1 MATDIKISELIEIT
15 SNKTI
20 NQLIVND
27 RANSSDA
34 GITKRISISNLLPT
48 YDSGDSNKRAIVGN
62 DQLIST
68 AQSPGSESVNTN
80 VIRNSAITESKIASQ
95 SVTGSK
101 IANSTITNTNIANNT
116 ILGSNIST
124 TTDVTVNSINAT
136 TLQGSTVQGGA
147 LNVTGNT
154 TFNTRQYTWP
164 NSYTGDR
171 YLRVDSSGNLS
182 WSQPVQSGTTL
193 VFDDVLPVG
202 AILPWVSNS
211 APNNY
216 FICDGSTFNGT
227 QYPELSTIL
236 NTTYGPKVG
245 NLFKLPDLRGKV
257 TVGSGTN
264 ISDLSGNLATFT
276 LGTSGGEY
284 AHKLTIAE
292 MPSHSHDILCK
303 VSVDSGGSEIPPTDS
318 KSSNIYYPT
327 LSTGGDQSHNNIQPY
342 LVTNY
347 IIKAKPDPKV
357 NFGLTIGAGLSANTA
372 TGNID
377 LSGGTIKAKVD
388 DQTITFNGTNQLS
401 VKTGGI
407 SGQQLTGQQTG
418 LAPIF
423 GARAWVNFNCNADT
437 SGNYNI
443 GTGDKKINGQGNIVN
458 AKRNST
464 GYYTLSFIAPM
475 PNANYCVVGSAKNG
489 IDGVTSTDLYT
500 VAATFRATN
509 YVGIQIVQGTTFAN
523 PSAVNVVI
531 IG

>member
-62 DQLIST
+62 AQLIST

-80 VIRNSAITESKIASQ
+80 VIRDSAITESKIASQ

-136 TLQGSTVQGGA
+136 TLQGGA

-164 NSYTGDR
+164 NSYINDR
-171 YLRVDSSGNLS
+171 YLRVDGAGNLS
-182 WSQPVQSGTTL
+182 WSQPIQGSGTTL
-193 VFDDVLPVG
+193 VFGDVVPIG
-202 AILPWVSNS
+202 AIMPWASNS
-211 APNNY
+211 VPDNY
-216 FICDGSTFNGT
+216 LLCDGSTFDGRT
-227 QYPELSTIL
+227 YPGLSAIL
-236 NTTYGPKVG
+236 LDTYGTRNG
-245 NLFKLPDLRGKV
+245 NNFKLPNFQGKIP
-257 TVGSGTN
+257 VGSGIN
-264 ISDLSGNLATFT
+264 ISDISGNIATFT

-284 AHKLTIAE
+284 KHKLTVAE
-292 MPSHSHDILCK
+292 MPSHSHDIMCK
-303 VSVDSGGSEIPPTDS
+303 ISVDSGGSEIPPTDS
-318 KSSNIYYPT
+318 KSTDIRYPT
-327 LSTGGDQSHNNIQPY
+327 LSTGGDLPHNNIQPY

-377 LSGGTIKAKVD
+377 LSGGTIRVKVD
-388 DQTITFNGTNQLS
+388 NQTVTLNGADQLS

-407 SGQQLTGQQTG
+407 SGAQLTGQQTG
-418 LAPIF
+418 SAPIF
-423 GARAWVNFNCNADT
+423 GARAWVNFNCNANT
-437 SGNYNI
+437 SGNYDVSN
-443 GTGDKKINGQGNIVN
+443 GDKKINGQGNIINV
-458 AKRNST
+458 KKYST
-464 GYYTLSFIAPM
+464 GYYTLSFITPM
-475 PNANYCVVGSAKNG
+475 PDANYCVVGSAKNG
-489 IDGVTSTDLYT
+489 IDGVTPSDIYT
-500 VAATFRATN
+500 VAASYRTTN
-509 YVGIQIVQGTTFAN
+509 YVGIQIVQTTTFAN
-523 PSAVNVVI
+523 PSAVNVII